1 MHGLYLLWWVQE
13 RHVPAPLV
21 AAILAAGELA
31 ITVLEVPTGWLADR
45 YGHRASLIVG
55 SLVQVLGM
63 LVCWLGEG
71 AAGALTASL
80 LVALGDAFRSGAD
93 QALLYRSCTAL
104 GRPSEFQKR
113 EAWAN
118 SLKLAALVGMTL
130 AGGVIVRVWGFAT
143 GWQVEI
149 AASAAGLLV
158 AMAMVEPP
166 AAIDEPLAEHA
177 SSPSAAHIPA
187 GVFLLIAPVSVLGA
201 LSAAASFLFQTGGGL
216 GAGGVTAIVATITL
230 AEAAGSAIGAR
241 LPARARMLAALS
253 TIGVALS
260 IMSAA
265 VPSLLPAMAVL
276 LSLLSGIAD
285 PLRAA
290 AIQRLVAD
298 SVRARAASLASA
310 ADKALTTIGL
320 AVAGLIR
327 R

>member
-63 LVCWLGEG
+63 LVCWLAEG
-71 AAGALTASL
+71 AAGALAATV
-80 LVALGDAFRSGAD
+80 LVALGDTFRSGAD

-118 SLKLAALVGMTL
+118 SLKLAALVGLTL

-158 AMAMVEPP
+158 AMAM
-166 AAIDEPLAEHA
+166 
-177 SSPSAAHIPA
+177 
-187 GVFLLIAPVSVLGA
+187 
-201 LSAAASFLFQTGGGL
+201 
-216 GAGGVTAIVATITL
+216 
-230 AEAAGSAIGAR
+230 
-241 LPARARMLAALS
+241 
-253 TIGVALS
+253 
-260 IMSAA
+260 
-265 VPSLLPAMAVL
+265 
-276 LSLLSGIAD
+276 
-285 PLRAA
+285 
-290 AIQRLVAD
+290 
-298 SVRARAASLASA
+298 
-310 ADKALTTIGL
+310 
-320 AVAGLIR
+320 
-327 R
+327 